1 MTQEEVREFKRLLAL
16 YLDIRCRHCSTGE
29 IEDRHILT
37 CTSCGVVLDDLKTLV
52 GGSRERTDCA

>member
-16 YLDIRCRHCSTGE
+16 YLDITCLHCKDAA

-37 CTSCGVVLDDLKTLV
+37 CTACGVVLSDLKKLV
-52 GGSRERTDCA
+52 GSSREGLDCA